1 MTRFSLVLL
10 AAALTLGTTPAFA
23 KAKKKSAPTTAAP
36 AQDTEL
42 PDQAKPA
49 ADQKPASQANDE
61 EKPKVMLDLGQDA
74 PKTDSLGHVHF
85 ASPNG
90 EGLGRVTVNAPA
102 TQKVKVFLEGRYFGT
117 APLTIYS
124 VPKGDYIIE
133 ALPENGKQIS
143 KPVTVSEGEATTVDL
158 SGPKAE
164 TGGGGGGSMM
174 SGGSMTPGRKNLMW
188 GFLVGAGVG
197 LVVGTTFGIL
207 ELQAESQYQN
217 TPSNNQA
224 QLDSIQEKG
233 KRDAEIADVG
243 WVVTAVGVVGAA
255 ICALPLLFGPNEKG
269 GAPAGSSSA
278 MVVAPVAGHGMTGGA
293 LMLRF

>member
-23 KAKKKSAPTTAAP
+23 KAKKKSATTTTAP
-36 AQDTEL
+36 AEDTEQ
-42 PDQAKPA
+42 PGEAKPA
-49 ADQKPASQANDE
+49 ADEKPASQANDE

-90 EGLGRVTVNAPA
+90 EGLGRVTVKAAA
-102 TQKVKVFLEGRYFGT
+102 TQKVKIFLEGRYFGT
-117 APLTIYS
+117 APITIYS

-143 KPVTVSEGEATTVDL
+143 KPVTVSEGEDTAVDL
-158 SGPKAE
+158 SGPKAD
-164 TGGGGGGSMM
+164 TGGGGSL
-174 SGGSMTPGRKNLMW
+174 SGGSAMTPGRKNLMW
-188 GFLVGAGVG
+188 GFLIGAGVG

-207 ELQAESQYQN
+207 ELQAENQYQS
-217 TPSNNQA
+217 TPSNNQT
-224 QLDSIQEKG
+224 QLDSIQQKG
-233 KRDAEIADVG
+233 QRDANIADIG
-243 WVVTAVGVVGAA
+243 WVVAAVGAVGAA
-255 ICALPLLFGPNEKG
+255 ICALPLLFGPSEK
-269 GAPAGSSSA
+269 GAPAGASSA
-278 MVVAPVAGHGMTGGA
+278 MVIAPVAGHGMTGGA